1 MIKTD
6 FLIIGSGLAGLSA
19 ANKLSRLGEVA
30 IITKRTLMDAATYHA
45 QGGVACVYPSRYTCD
60 SFESHIKDTLKTG
73 CGLSKK
79 KIVEKIIKS
88 GPRLID
94 ELISIGVKFT
104 RDTSGRII
112 KNDAAEGG
120 RFELGLE
127 GGHSARRILHVGDK
141 TGAALQEAL
150 VSVVKNNHDI
160 KIFENYVAIDLI
172 TKNKLEGRRWRSSG
186 NECYG
191 AYVYDEKD
199 DSVVEFLARKAVILA
214 TGGAGKV
221 YLYTSNPD
229 VATGDG
235 IAMAYRAGCYVA
247 NMEFVQFH
255 PTCLYYP
262 QGENKIIFDGRTS
275 AQSFLISE
283 ALRGEGAILRLKNG
297 KPFMKNYHPDGELA
311 PRDVV
316 ARAIDSELKRTG
328 DEYVLL
334 DITSRPSSF
343 LKKRFP
349 KIYNACLSIG
359 IDISKE
365 PIPVVPSAHYFC
377 GGVRVDDSG
386 WTGIKGLYA
395 IGEVCSSGLH
405 GANRL
410 ASNSLL
416 ECLAMAH
423 FVYESFASVKRDS
436 LNTSDKIA
444 ETKNFPRIPRWN
456 PGNASDSDESVVIS
470 QNWDEI
476 RRFMW
481 NYVGIVRSDKRL
493 KRALERVNLIRK
505 EINEYYWNFHICRD
519 IIELRNI
526 AVVSELV
533 IKSAIWRRESRGLH
547 YNIDHPRTLKHYRRD
562 TIL

>member
-1 MIKTD
+1 MIITD
-6 FLIIGSGLAGLSA
+6 FLIIGSGAAGLSA
-19 ANKLSRLGEVA
+19 ANKLSELGEVA
-30 IITKRTLMDAATYHA
+30 VITKRSLGDCATYHA
-45 QGGVACVYPSRYTCD
+45 QGGVACVYFKKSGD
-60 SFESHIKDTLKTG
+60 SFDAHIKDTLKTG

-79 KIVEKIIKS
+79 NVVEKIVKS
-88 GPRLID
+88 GPSLID
-94 ELISIGVKFT
+94 ELVSLGVAFS
-104 RDTSGRII
+104 RDTSGKVI

-141 TGAALQEAL
+141 TGAALEEAL
-150 VSVVKNNHDI
+150 INAVKRNPSVKV
-160 KIFENYVAIDLI
+160 FEKFVAIDLI
-172 TKNKLEGRRWRSSG
+172 TKNKIEGRPMRPVRG
-186 NECYG
+186 NVCYG
-191 AYVYDEKD
+191 AYVYSEEDG
-199 DSVVEFLARKAVILA
+199 SVVEFLARRAVILA

-235 IAMAYRAGCYVA
+235 VAMAYRAGCYVS

-262 QGENKIIFDGRTS
+262 KEDKTIIDGKTR

-283 ALRGEGAILRLKNG
+283 ALRGEGAVLRLKNG
-297 KPFMKNYHPDGELA
+297 KPFMKDYHPDAELA

-334 DITSRPSSF
+334 DITSKPAAF

-349 KIYNACLSIG
+349 KIYDACLSVG
-359 IDISKE
+359 IDISRE

-377 GGVRVDDSG
+377 GGVKVDENG
-386 WTGIKGLYA
+386 WTGIDGLYA
-395 IGEVCSSGLH
+395 IGEVASSGLH

-423 FVYESFASVKRDS
+423 FVYEDLKVKLTFRRGR
-436 LNTSDKIA
+436 KIT
-444 ETKNFPRIPRWN
+444 ERNFPRIPRWN
-456 PGNASDSDESVVIS
+456 PGNASDSDELVVIS
-470 QNWDEI
+470 QNWDEV

-493 KRALERVNLIRK
+493 KRAWERIELIRK
-505 EINEYYWNFHICRD
+505 EINEYYWNFHVCSD

-526 AVVSELV
+526 ALVAELV
-533 IKSAIWRRESRGLH
+533 IRSAIKRKESRGLH
-547 YNIDHPRTLKHYRRD
+547 YNIDHPRMLERYCRD
-562 TIL
+562 TVV